1 MLGIVVALPAEC
13 RTLTRQR
20 VSVGQLV
27 RLTPTAMIQVAG
39 MGSERALAA
48 ADILYR
54 AGASAV
60 LSWGVAAGLQ
70 PELTAGTLVL
80 PRRLLLSTGEE
91 ITTDPHWWS
100 NLHRTLADLPS
111 LTTAPLAGS
120 DHILKTPTDKKILFD
135 TTGAA
140 AVDMES
146 AFLARWAI
154 QKRIPFAALR
164 AISDTAGTALP
175 GSVLAATGEQG
186 DVSIPRLLGQLLRH
200 PGQIRSLITLGRQFN
215 AARLQLN
222 RTGERLG
229 ANRFCLP

>member
-54 AGASAV
+54 AGANAV

-80 PRRLLLSTGEE
+80 PRRLLLS
-91 ITTDPHWWS
+91 
-100 NLHRTLADLPS
+100 
-111 LTTAPLAGS
+111 
-120 DHILKTPTDKKILFD
+120 
-135 TTGAA
+135 
-140 AVDMES
+140 
-146 AFLARWAI
+146 
-154 QKRIPFAALR
+154 
-164 AISDTAGTALP
+164 
-175 GSVLAATGEQG
+175 
-186 DVSIPRLLGQLLRH
+186 
-200 PGQIRSLITLGRQFN
+200 
-215 AARLQLN
+215 
-222 RTGERLG
+222 
-229 ANRFCLP
+229 